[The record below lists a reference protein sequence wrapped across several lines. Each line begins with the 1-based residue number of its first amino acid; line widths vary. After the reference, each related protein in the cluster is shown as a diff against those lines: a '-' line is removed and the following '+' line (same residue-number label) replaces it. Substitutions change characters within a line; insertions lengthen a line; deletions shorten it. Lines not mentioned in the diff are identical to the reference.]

1 MNSKVFIQ
9 YVWVS
14 LTILVTLF
22 TMVFVCSSSTEKIS
36 LWIQALPLVQGV
48 IVALGGAA
56 SIGPLIKKKLEQD
69 QGRKNECEK

>member
-1 MNSKVFIQ
+1 MNSKIFIQ
-9 YVWVS
+9 YAWVS
-14 LTILVTLF
+14 LTIIVTCF
-22 TMVFVCSSSTEKIS
+22 TMVFICSGSAEKIS

-56 SIGPLIKKKLEQD
+56 SIGPLVKKKLDQD